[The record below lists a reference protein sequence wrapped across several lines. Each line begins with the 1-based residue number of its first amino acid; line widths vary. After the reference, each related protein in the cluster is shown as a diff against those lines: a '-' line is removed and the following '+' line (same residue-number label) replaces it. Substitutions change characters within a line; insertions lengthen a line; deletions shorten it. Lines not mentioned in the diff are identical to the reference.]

1 MLSRAALLV
10 AVSVGLHGMA
20 SALTFN
26 TVIIDAGHGGH
37 DPGAIRNGLVEKK
50 LCLDVAKRLET
61 ALKARGLKVVMTR
74 RTDTFVE
81 LGNRTG
87 LANRYSRSVFV
98 SVHFNST
105 RRTSVSGTEVYY
117 RSERGRTLGRSVL
130 RAMDRRVTGSA
141 RGLFSRNYKVL
152 RSTVMPAV
160 LVECGYLSN
169 KTEARR
175 CGTPSHRQDLANAIA
190 AGIVAAR
197 G

>member
-1 MLSRAALLV
+1 MLSRAVIVV
-10 AVSVGLHGMA
+10 AVLVGLHGIA
-20 SALTFN
+20 SALTFS

-37 DPGAIRNGLVEKK
+37 DPGAIRNGLTEKK

-81 LGNRTG
+81 LGTRTG
-87 LANRYSRSVFV
+87 LANRYSRAVFV

-105 RRTSVSGTEVYY
+105 RRTSVSGMEVYY
-117 RSERGRTLGRSVL
+117 RSERGKMLGRSVL
-130 RAMDRRVTGSA
+130 RSMDRRVTGLV
-141 RGLFSRNYKVL
+141 RGPLPRNYKVL

-175 CGTPSHRQDLANAIA
+175 CGTSSHRQALADAIA